1 MLLSACRTDVAP
13 PSPSP
18 TPPPPAP
25 RSAAVA
31 PVSNRALGLGEVRNP
46 EPFTLDQRLLD
57 AVRRNDRPTIE
68 RTLELG
74 AKIQAKDDLGRST
87 LFLAVMDAG
96 SLELVRWLHA
106 KGVPVDDADVSGRTP
121 LSFAADAGQLEIV
134 RYLVENGAAVD
145 KRDVQQRTPLMHAA
159 GADHPE
165 IIAFLVDH
173 GADVNVRDQFGDT
186 PLIAACGKGNATTA
200 KLLLQRGADATLKD
214 QEGRTAKERSAP
226 EAGPCRSL
234 PQ

>member
-1 MLLSACRTDVAP
+1 M
-13 PSPSP
+13 
-18 TPPPPAP
+18 
-25 RSAAVA
+25 
-31 PVSNRALGLGEVRNP
+31 GIGEARNP

-57 AVRRNDRPTIE
+57 AASRNDRPTIDKA
-68 RTLELG
+68 LAMG

-96 SLELVRWLHA
+96 NLDLVRWLHE

-121 LSFAADAGQLEIV
+121 LSFAADYGYLEIV
-134 RYLVENGAAVD
+134 RYLVENGATIE

-159 GADHPE
+159 GGDHPDV
-165 IIAFLVDH
+165 IAFLAEH

-186 PLIAACGKGNATTA
+186 PLIAACAKGNASSA
-200 KLLLQRGADATLKD
+200 ALLIQRGADTTIQD

-226 EAGPCRSL
+226 DTAPCRGL
-234 PQ
+234 PN